1 MKRKRLALLLA
12 VAMTITSIDST
23 AMAVS
28 AAEFTADPVVEE
40 AESETEAEATE
51 NPETEES

>member
-28 AAEFTADPVVEE
+28 AAEFTADPVV
-40 AESETEAEATE
+40 
-51 NPETEES
+51 